1 MAPPGTARRD
11 PSDQNLDNALISS
24 SPDQIEVTPS
34 VTPAPPIA
42 GSATKNAPDMNDA
55 LHRHILP
62 VMKQVATNIASDQIT
77 LAAAGCA
84 FYATLSLFPAMSTM
98 ISLYG
103 LLFDPQTVEP
113 QLVVLRNLLPPAA
126 YDLICDRIHILVAQ
140 SHSSLTLNLIVSTTI
155 AMWSASAATRS
166 LLLAMNVAY
175 NTPETRSFLRFQ
187 AMGMIMTLCAI
198 CGGILTLALMVALP
212 ILLDYLPQKLSLA
225 PPPGSLELL
234 VRMGGPA
241 LMVLFVLSGCSL
253 LYRFGPNRQSTSWR
267 CILPGSVAATLLWL
281 LTSFGFSYYVSHVA
295 GYGATYG
302 PLGAFVATMM
312 WFYVSAY
319 VVLLGAE
326 LNAGLEIQMCLRD
339 NGPQMEGWSIARK
352 STRNNATADAH
363 ATPAKRPPP
372 GEAP

>member
-1 MAPPGTARRD
+1 M
-11 PSDQNLDNALISS
+11 ISS
-24 SPDQIEVTPS
+24 SPDQIEVTAPVT
-34 VTPAPPIA
+34 VTPPPPPA
-42 GSATKNAPDMNDA
+42 GRATKNATDMNDA

-84 FYATLSLFPAMSTM
+84 FYATLSLFPAMSTL

-140 SHSSLTLNLIVSTTI
+140 SHSSLTFNLIVSTTI

-187 AMGMIMTLCAI
+187 AMGMIMTLSAI

-212 ILLDYLPQKLSLA
+212 IMLDYLPQKLALA
-225 PPPGSLELL
+225 PPPGSVELL

-241 LMVLFVLSGCSL
+241 LMLLFVLSGCSL

-281 LTSFGFSYYVSHVA
+281 LTSVGFSYYVSHIA

-339 NGPQMEGWSIARK
+339 NGPQMEGWSIVRK
-352 STRNNATADAH
+352 SATKPQEARPDTAAAPSH
-363 ATPAKRPPP
+363 EATQPPP